1 MDGDLVALSVHFLD
15 RGVVGVLVR
24 DEERRLDIASVRI
37 LALTVENILVEA
49 DVVVVDGV
57 VEGYRDHLRHV
68 LAREIAGYRSTI
80 LRAEAVGKNAHGGVA
95 WWSSIGI
102 VVHV

>member
-1 MDGDLVALSVHFLD
+1 MNGDLVALSVHLLH

-24 DEERRLDIASVRI
+24 DEERRLDVAAVRI
-37 LALTVENILVEA
+37 LALAVEDLLVET

-68 LAREIAGYRSTI
+68 LAREIAGYRGTI
-80 LRAEAVGKNAHGGVA
+80 LRAEAIGQNAHGGIA
-95 WWSSIGI
+95 RWSSIGI